1 MKSYWVNGILGV
13 WLVILAY
20 LGLPSSTENII
31 LIVSGLII
39 AFISFRQLVRYKII
53 RNIKAEEL
61 SKTPDGNIDAKTET
75 NNKI

>member
-13 WLVILAY
+13 WLVFLAY
-20 LGLPSSTENII
+20 LGLPPSAENII
-31 LIVSGLII
+31 LIVSGLVIT
-39 AFISFRQLVRYKII
+39 FISFRQIVRYKII

-61 SKTPDGNIDAKTET
+61 NKTPDGNIDAKTET